1 MSTIYQKI
9 AAKTLA
15 KKMDQD
21 VVNASS
27 GNKQDLTS
35 QAMGAASSAMY
46 KPAVAKNKGHDGDD
60 KAGHSHTEVFENSN
74 DGTNMGST
82 SVTTT
87 PGVEGQEGSF
97 SGTLAGDDYYTTG
110 AMGKEFAGSKGK
122 AWLKNNPGGT
132 IKDYEKS
139 KINQNASAGNTDFK
153 PEVKAV
159 DQKIEAKFN
168 PYNQSNPGESTT
180 VSNTESTAEKP
191 MLYNNDA
198 YSVRTNQKG
207 IDIADKKQLKKL
219 KKLEKKRDGK
229 GLFSF
234 LGGKNKKFLGISTEK
249 SSEQAGVKGDERS
262 AYNKAVDAQ
271 IASVEAGS
279 VPTEARNNIFKTGLF
294 NRGTGGKSQPGTP
307 GTSETKSTTTSTPPT
322 SGLVDYNAGDETSG
336 TYDAATGSFT
346 VNEGKSNTIKENKAS
361 SSMDASTANFKPS
374 KISNNKSFKMNGMK
388 FKG

>member
-9 AAKTLA
+9 AARAAA
-15 KKMDQD
+15 KKMDKD
-21 VVNASS
+21 IVNASS
-27 GNKQDLTS
+27 GNTQDLTS

-60 KAGHSHTEVFENSN
+60 KPGHSHTEVFENSN

-87 PGVEGQEGSF
+87 PGVDGQEASF
-97 SGTLAGDDYYTTG
+97 SGKLAGDDYYTTG

-122 AWLKNNPGGT
+122 AWLKNNPGGS
-132 IKDYEKS
+132 IKDYEKF
-139 KINQNASAGNTDFK
+139 KINSNATAGNTDFK

-159 DQKIEAKFN
+159 EKKVEASFK
-168 PYNQSNPGESTT
+168 PYSQTNPGESTT

-207 IDIADKKQLKKL
+207 INIADRKQLKKL

-229 GLFSF
+229 TFFGL
-234 LGGKNKKFLGISTEK
+234 LNKK
-249 SSEQAGVKGDERS
+249 SEQAGVEGDERS
-262 AYNKAVDAQ
+262 AYNQAIDAQ
-271 IASVEAGS
+271 IESVKNNG
-279 VPTEARNNIFKTGLF
+279 VPDEARNNIFKTGLF

-307 GTSETKSTTTSTPPT
+307 GSSETTSTTTSTPPT
-322 SGLVDYNAGDETSG
+322 SGLVDYNAGDKTSG
-336 TYDAATGSFT
+336 TFDKNTGSFT
-346 VNEGKSNTIKENKAS
+346 VNTDKSDPVVVKENKS
-361 SSMDASTANFKPS
+361 DTMTTTTANYNPS
-374 KISNNKSFKMNGMK
+374 KIGNNKSFKMNGMK